1 MLMNF
6 FRIPPVPPA
15 IFTVVAGVIHGT
27 LWAFEPLTAPWH
39 VISGGIIILIA
50 VVMFASAL
58 LAFRRYRESFDIRKP
73 TQRLITDGIYATSRN
88 PAYLAMLIAIFGI
101 GCAANSLAIMLAT
114 IPSFAVFNWYTIPW
128 EEGRL
133 RNALGYR
140 YEEYTNRVRRW
151 L

>member
-1 MLMNF
+1 
-6 FRIPPVPPA
+6 
-15 IFTVVAGVIHGT
+15 
-27 LWAFEPLTAPWH
+27 
-39 VISGGIIILIA
+39 
-50 VVMFASAL
+50 MFGAAL
-58 LAFRRYRESFDIRKP
+58 ATFRRYSESFDIRKP
-73 TQRLITDGIYATSRN
+73 TQKLVTDGIYATSRN

-133 RNALGYR
+133 RRTLGAEYIR
-140 YEEYTNRVRRW
+140 YSERVRRW